1 MIGSVLSTKPPYS
14 DSKSLEHTLLRIKK
28 ATLMATY
35 LSKSIVNA
43 IVIGNMDAKLITTD
57 K

>member
-1 MIGSVLSTKPPYS
+1 
-14 DSKSLEHTLLRIKK
+14 
-28 ATLMATY
+28 MATY

-43 IVIGNMDAKLITTD
+43 IVIGNMDANLITTD

>member
-1 MIGSVLSTKPPYS
+1 MLSTKPPYS

-43 IVIGNMDAKLITTD
+43 IVIGNMDTNLITTD